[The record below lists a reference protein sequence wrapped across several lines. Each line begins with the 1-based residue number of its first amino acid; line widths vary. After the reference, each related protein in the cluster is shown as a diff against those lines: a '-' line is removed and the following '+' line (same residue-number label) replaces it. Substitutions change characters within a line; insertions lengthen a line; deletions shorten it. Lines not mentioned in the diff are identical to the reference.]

1 MQDSTEEAIIT
12 VSSGDADLLRPSV
25 LASRPKERQR
35 DVRNQVARHGGKG
48 KGHHRYSAAPMTVP
62 NCWQSDEAYSGTA
75 WLEIGAPVG
84 KALAQLQVTL
94 SLTPHCRVD
103 SFTPEHVQ
111 LFIAG
116 EGEAFGEIPIFESVQ
131 FWSLTFPGE
140 PIILPARE
148 LLPPRTSRAKLCVK
162 RAACGGRN
170 VRLQCIKV
178 LTKRLKRRREDEGR
192 LADRLWSNKE
202 FADIVVR
209 CNDGGELK
217 AHRAVLGIASP
228 VFRCMLNS
236 PMKEGALGEITLPCS
251 ENVVRSLLKHCYGLP
266 YDANLSLED
275 ELVLVEQAHAF
286 ELNSLCEDAAFSAIE
301 RLNEATVV
309 QLVKGLRTFYK
320 AGSLKEEW
328 ENLVRQVRASPDL
341 CQAALLDS

>member
-1 MQDSTEEAIIT
+1 
-12 VSSGDADLLRPSV
+12 
-25 LASRPKERQR
+25 
-35 DVRNQVARHGGKG
+35 
-48 KGHHRYSAAPMTVP
+48 MTVP

-111 LFIAG
+111 LFIAE

-236 PMKEGALGEITLPCS
+236 PMKEGAFGEITLPCS

-286 ELNSLCEDAAFSAIE
+286 ELNSLCGWATAKNGPVEPEEPVEPVAPKDVIERICEDAAFSAIE